1 MRKHFQRKNICPK
14 SANNIDLTDD
24 IKAFILENRVY
35 HVPKDDR
42 PSIINQI
49 NTVNNYQTINN
60 YIATLDPI
68 VKLQKYIAYN
78 KVELI
83 DFDQSI
89 EERYNKKS
97 KRLENNSYKY
107 GFELSLNDLYEII
120 DEISNI
126 FNEKS
131 MDYFNIIYDKC
142 ANKLKIYDQ
151 GVWQDSLLVSGLIK
165 VITTIQA
172 YYLDAYETFLIR
184 NIKSV
189 TIACR
194 QKMVYRE
201 RLKDYYKFIG
211 CFDVPPFVKDK
222 ADHEILGTE
231 GSLNSFDLHEEF
243 YPVYTKIRDA
253 STKSDINNI
262 KKCVVD
268 IIKRNSSKNINDLN
282 AKVVALFHIDDEFQK
297 EFPFDIKETITK

>member
-24 IKAFILENRVY
+24 IKAFIIENRVY

-194 QKMVYRE
+194 QKNG
-201 RLKDYYKFIG
+201 LQ
-211 CFDVPPFVKDK
+211 
-222 ADHEILGTE
+222 GTAQ
-231 GSLNSFDLHEEF
+231 GLLQIHWMF
-243 YPVYTKIRDA
+243 
-253 STKSDINNI
+253 
-262 KKCVVD
+262 
-268 IIKRNSSKNINDLN
+268 
-282 AKVVALFHIDDEFQK
+282 
-297 EFPFDIKETITK
+297 